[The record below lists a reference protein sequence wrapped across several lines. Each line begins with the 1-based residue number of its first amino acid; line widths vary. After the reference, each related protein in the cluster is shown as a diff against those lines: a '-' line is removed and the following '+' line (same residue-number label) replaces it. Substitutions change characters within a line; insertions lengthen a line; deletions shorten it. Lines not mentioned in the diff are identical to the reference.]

1 METLTI
7 RIKNKER
14 LQFIYEIL
22 KSFDFVELPEIGK
35 TPAKDNTHD
44 FFSSAGLWKD
54 RDISQESLRKEAWKR
69 S

>member
-7 RIKNKER
+7 RVKNKER
-14 LQFIYEIL
+14 LLFLYKIL
-22 KSFDFVELPEIGK
+22 KSFDFVELPEIEK
-35 TPAKDNTHD
+35 TSVDEGTHD

-54 RDISQESLRKEAWKR
+54 RDISQESIRKQAWKR